1 METSKQDTDEFAKEY
16 KLAGLFIEN
25 AKTYV
30 QLSTG
35 ALVLSVTF
43 VHDVLGIAKGEK
55 VPTDLWLVFSWI
67 CFLAAILSGAF
78 YQYLE
83 TKFVEWKS
91 AVARHHQSWPKLLI
105 EHPWP
110 VYGAMLITFYLGA
123 ICFTVAAIR
132 QLYRPSDGP

>member
-1 METSKQDTDEFAKEY
+1 METPKQNADEFEREY
-16 KLAGLFIEN
+16 KLSGLFIEN

-35 ALVLSVTF
+35 ALVLTVTF
-43 VHDVLGIAKGEK
+43 LHDILGVPKDQK
-55 VPTDLWLVFSWI
+55 VPTDVWLVLSWI
-67 CFLAAILSGAF
+67 SFLVAILSGAY

-91 AVARHHQSWPKLLI
+91 AVVRHHETWPKSLI

-110 VYGAMLITFYLGA
+110 VYDVMLVTFYLGT

-132 QLYRPSDGP
+132 RPCSG